1 MFFIQVK
8 SRNSLGEITLAIQ
21 FFNLE
26 TLFMKSITQ
35 SLKEELLQKLG
46 EWENRFDPCN
56 LEDQRLELIARVLER
71 TKQNL
76 LSHQFSSDDEE
87 VNFFKSVLPE
97 LFSLY
102 IYYADKIEWD
112 RIRTQGSPECRY
124 HFTDRIFSQAEELR
138 KQEKDFYEYCRDGK
152 THLDKIYFLR
162 ESPLNQENVYPL
174 RFIIDRHS
182 PTRYCE
188 IKGRLLAFSRLELEM
203 HHLISEKRESDGSE
217 KSNGSALKWTDK
229 TIYLVELG
237 YALKEQGS
245 FNNGQASLTDIFGFF
260 EKTFGVDLLNTP
272 RQFQDILRRKNG
284 NTTYL
289 NLLAGKLE
297 KRIENLENEN
307 LN

>member
-8 SRNSLGEITLAIQ
+8 SRNSPGEITFEIP

-26 TLFMKSITQ
+26 IFFMKSFTK
-35 SLKEELLQKLG
+35 SLREELLQKLE
-46 EWENRFDPCN
+46 EWDNSYDPCI
-56 LEDQRLELIARVLER
+56 LEDQRLEIIARVLEL
-71 TKQNL
+71 TKQEL
-76 LSHQFSSDDEE
+76 LTYQFSSEDEE

-102 IYYADKIEWD
+102 IYYTDKIEWD

-124 HFTDRIFSQAEELR
+124 LFMDRIFSQAENLR
-138 KQEKDFYEYCRDGK
+138 NREKDFYEYCRDGK

-162 ESPLNQENVYPL
+162 DSPLNQEKVYPL
-174 RFIIDRHS
+174 RFIIDRRS
-182 PTRYCE
+182 PALYCE
-188 IKGRLLAFSRLELEM
+188 IKGRLLAYSSLELEM
-203 HHLISEKRESDGSE
+203 HQYISGKSESDGAKKTS
-217 KSNGSALKWTDK
+217 GSGLKWTDK

-297 KRIENLENEN
+297 KRIEHLENEN